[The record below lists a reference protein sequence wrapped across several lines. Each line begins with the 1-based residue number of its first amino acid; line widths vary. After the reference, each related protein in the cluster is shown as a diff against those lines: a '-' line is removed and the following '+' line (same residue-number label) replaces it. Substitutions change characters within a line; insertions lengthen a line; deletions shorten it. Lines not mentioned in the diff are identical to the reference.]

1 MRLFELAYCCHL
13 YAEGTGYDVSLARF
27 LEGTNG
33 AVDLNDAAHRALT
46 LQWLRD
52 WGCRSLRRDDDE
64 RSSEALREWWRK
76 WSDALPAP
84 HVTLDSLGDGDLDT
98 ASQAYGDLAQ
108 RIGPRRQLPDRLID
122 VRFGPTTAG
131 KAMYAIRPN
140 AFLPWDEAIRKK
152 LAYGEDAGSY
162 RQALVRARSELEE
175 AVEDAGIDPHE
186 LPALI
191 GRPQSTPPKL
201 VDEHDWVRYTLGHE
215 PPTRPE
221 LERWLGW
228 L

>member
-1 MRLFELAYCCHL
+1 MRIFELAYCCRL
-13 YAEGTGYDVSLARF
+13 YAEGTRYDVALARF
-27 LEGTNG
+27 LEGTG
-33 AVDLNDAAHRALT
+33 GTVDLNDARHRALT

-52 WGCRSLRRDDDE
+52 WGCRSLRREDDE
-64 RSSEALREWWRK
+64 RSSEALRGWWNEWG
-76 WSDALPAP
+76 DALPPPDA
-84 HVTLDSLGDGDLDT
+84 TLDSLDDDSLDA

-122 VRFGPTTAG
+122 VRFGPTTAA
-131 KAMYAIRPN
+131 KAMYAVRPN
-140 AFLPWDEAIRKK
+140 AFLPWDDAIRKK
-152 LAYGEDAGSY
+152 LGYGEDAGSY
-162 RQALVRARSELEE
+162 RHALVRARSELEE
-175 AVEDAGIDPHE
+175 AVQTAGIDPHE

-215 PPTRPE
+215 PPTRSE

-228 L
+228 V